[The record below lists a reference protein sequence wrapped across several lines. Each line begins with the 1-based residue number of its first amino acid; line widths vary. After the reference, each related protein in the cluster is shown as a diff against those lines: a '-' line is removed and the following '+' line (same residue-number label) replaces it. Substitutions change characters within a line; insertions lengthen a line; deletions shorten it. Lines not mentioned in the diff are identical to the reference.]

1 MWATIRVRLTLSHL
15 LVIVIAMGLSGLL
28 LLSFLEGYFTQA
40 AEESL
45 LAQAQITVQA
55 LLPGVTPVEPFAEE
69 TGLPPAS
76 NMLQQ
81 RQSSNLSV
89 ETQNWDQS
97 DLPSIYES
105 DRTFSNWSR
114 VGPTDASV
122 QLSADL
128 STHIRILDESG
139 AVVMDSWGEGVGTEL
154 GSNRLVVQA
163 LAGRVAS
170 EIDADRVIS
179 LVYPAVSE
187 TELVG
192 VILLSQP
199 LDDVTAVLRDL
210 RNRWLLATGIALLF
224 SGALGLVLSGAVA
237 RPVRR
242 LIEAAGAVA
251 EGEFDRQ
258 VPVRSRDELGRL
270 SQVFNDMTRRLR
282 AARQMQTDFVANVSH
297 ELRTP
302 LTAVK
307 GTVETLRD
315 GAVDD
320 PAVRDRFLATV
331 ESETDRLIRLVNDL
345 LLLSRADSEALNL
358 QLGEV
363 DLAEL
368 IPLTVEKLLPAA
380 ERHGVEIKVR
390 VDAGCP
396 AVWVDRDRIE
406 QVLFNLLDN
415 AVKYSQPENIII
427 AGAQRD
433 PVGTWVVVEVADQGV
448 GIPASELP
456 FVGRRFYRADK
467 ARSRT
472 RGGSG
477 LGLAIARA
485 LVEAHGGELWLE
497 SQESEG
503 TVASFSLPTGSRAP
517 HLT

>member
-15 LVIVIAMGLSGLL
+15 LVIVIAMGLSGFL
-28 LLSFLEGYFTQA
+28 LLSFLDGYFSQA

-55 LLPGVTPVEPFAEE
+55 LLPGVTPAETLVEE
-69 TGLPPAS
+69 GNLPAAS
-76 NMLQQ
+76 NIVQQ
-81 RQSSNLSV
+81 RQLSNLSV
-89 ETQNWDQS
+89 ETQNWDQTE
-97 DLPSIYES
+97 LPSIYEF
-105 DRTFSNWSR
+105 DRNFSNWSR
-114 VGPTDASV
+114 VGRSDGSV

-128 STHIRILDESG
+128 TTHILILDERG
-139 AVVMDSWGEGVGTEL
+139 AVVMDSWGEEVGTEL

-163 LAGRVAS
+163 LDGRVAT
-170 EIDADRVIS
+170 EIDAHGVMS
-179 LVYPAVSE
+179 LAYPAVSE
-187 TELVG
+187 TNLVG

-237 RPVRR
+237 RPVRQ
-242 LIEAAGAVA
+242 LTEAAGAVA
-251 EGEFDRQ
+251 QGEFDQQ

-270 SQVFNDMTRRLR
+270 SQVFNDMTGRLR

-320 PAVRDRFLATV
+320 PEVRDRFLATV

-363 DLAEL
+363 DLDGL
-368 IPLTVEKLLPAA
+368 IPLTVAKLLPAA
-380 ERHGVEIKVR
+380 ERHGVEIKAKVES
-390 VDAGCP
+390 GCP
-396 AVWVDRDRIE
+396 AVWADRDRIE

-415 AVKYSQPENIII
+415 AIKYSQPENTVI
-427 AGAQRD
+427 ASAQRD
-433 PVGTWVVVEVADQGV
+433 PAGTWVVVEIADQGV
-448 GIPASELP
+448 GIPTSELP
-456 FVGRRFYRADK
+456 FVGQRFYRADK

-497 SQESEG
+497 SQESVG
-503 TVASFSLPTGSRAP
+503 TVARFSLPTGSHAAP
-517 HLT
+517 RT